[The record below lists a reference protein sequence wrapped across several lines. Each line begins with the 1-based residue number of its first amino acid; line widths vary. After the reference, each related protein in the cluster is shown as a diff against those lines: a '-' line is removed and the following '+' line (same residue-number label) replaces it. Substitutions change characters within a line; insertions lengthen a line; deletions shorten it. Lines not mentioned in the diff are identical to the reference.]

1 MIVRVQYDW
10 LMVAAEEEIII
21 KRPEPPLDD
30 GVSQKLRQG
39 LESCP
44 DVAFAHLCDV
54 EVVGGD
60 HRSAMTLFVWLVP
73 DAMRSLRMAL
83 NLVSEVIAK
92 ALPEDRFID
101 VAILNS
107 APELLQDV
115 ERADCL
121 FVVRDVE
128 EQRRALA
135 AASDPDPG
143 VDDEPE
149 TSRRWWWPF

>member
-1 MIVRVQYDW
+1 MVVRVQYDW

-115 ERADCL
+115 KRADCL

>member
-1 MIVRVQYDW
+1 MIVRVQYDR

-21 KRPEPPLDD
+21 RRPQPPLDD

-44 DVAFAHLCDV
+44 DVAFAHLCYV

-73 DAMRSLRMAL
+73 AAMRSLRMAL
-83 NLVSEVIAK
+83 NLVSEVVAK

-128 EQRRALA
+128 ERQRALA
-135 AASDPDPG
+135 AAADPDPG
-143 VDDEPE
+143 LDDARV
-149 TSRRWWWPF
+149 TSRRWWWHF

>member
-1 MIVRVQYDW
+1 M
-10 LMVAAEEEIII
+10 MVAAEEEIII
-21 KRPEPPLDD
+21 GRPQPPLDD
-30 GVSQKLRQG
+30 ASLQKLRQG
-39 LESCP
+39 LETCP

-73 DAMRSLRMAL
+73 AAMRSLRMAL
-83 NLVSEVIAK
+83 NLVSEVIAG

-128 EQRRALA
+128 ERQRALA
-135 AASDPDPG
+135 AAESPDPG
-143 VDDEPE
+143 VHGEPE

>member
-1 MIVRVQYDW
+1 MRTQDEQLRVT
-10 LMVAAEEEIII
+10 
-21 KRPEPPLDD
+21 RPTNPLDED
-30 GVSQKLRQG
+30 VLEKLREG

-73 DAMRSLRMAL
+73 AAMRSLRMAL
-83 NLVSEVIAK
+83 NLVSEVMAG
-92 ALPEDRFID
+92 ALPEDRFLD

-121 FVVRDVE
+121 FIVRDVE
-128 EQRRALA
+128 ERQRALA
-135 AASDPDPG
+135 AAESQDPG
-143 VDDEPE
+143 VHGESE
-149 TSRRWWWPF
+149 TSHRWWWPF

>member
-1 MIVRVQYDW
+1 
-10 LMVAAEEEIII
+10 MVAAEEEIII
-21 KRPEPPLDD
+21 GRPQPPLDD
-30 GVSQKLRQG
+30 ASLQKLRQG
-39 LESCP
+39 LETCP

-60 HRSAMTLFVWLVP
+60 RRSAMTLFVWLVP
-73 DAMRSLRMAL
+73 AAMRSLRMAL
-83 NLVSEVIAK
+83 NLVSEVTAG

-128 EQRRALA
+128 ERQRALA
-135 AASDPDPG
+135 AAESPDPG
-143 VDDEPE
+143 VPGEPE

>member
-1 MIVRVQYDW
+1 
-10 LMVAAEEEIII
+10 MVAIEQEIII
-21 KRPEPPLDD
+21 SRPEPPLDD
-30 GVSQKLRQG
+30 AVSQKLRQG
-39 LESCP
+39 LEGCP

-73 DAMRSLRMAL
+73 AALRSLRMAL
-83 NLVSEVIAK
+83 NLVSEVVAA
-92 ALPEDRFID
+92 ALPEDRFVD

-121 FVVRDVE
+121 FVIGDAGER
-128 EQRRALA
+128 RRALT

-143 VDDEPE
+143 VYDEQE

>member
-1 MIVRVQYDW
+1 MIVRVQYDR

-21 KRPEPPLDD
+21 RRPEPPLDD
-30 GVSQKLRQG
+30 AVSQKLRRG

-44 DVAFAHLCDV
+44 DVAFAYLCDV

-73 DAMRSLRMAL
+73 AALRSLRMAL
-83 NLVSEVIAK
+83 NLVSEVIAE
-92 ALPEDRFID
+92 ALPEDRCID
-101 VAILNS
+101 LAILNS

-115 ERADCL
+115 EPSDCL
-121 FVVRDVE
+121 FAIGDAE
-128 EQRRALA
+128 ERRRALT

-143 VDDEPE
+143 VYEEPE

>member
-1 MIVRVQYDW
+1 
-10 LMVAAEEEIII
+10 MVAAQEEIII
-21 KRPEPPLDD
+21 RRPEPPLDD
-30 GVSQKLRQG
+30 AVSQKLRQG

-73 DAMRSLRMAL
+73 AALRSLRMAL
-83 NLVSEVIAK
+83 NLVSEVIAE

-101 VAILNS
+101 LAILNS
-107 APELLQDV
+107 APELLPDV

-135 AASDPDPG
+135 AAADPDPG
-143 VDDEPE
+143 ADDELE

>member
-1 MIVRVQYDW
+1 MNRERYHR
-10 LMVAAEEEIII
+10 LMVAAEQEIII
-21 KRPEPPLDD
+21 RRPESPLDD
-30 GVSQKLRQG
+30 DVLEKLRQG

-73 DAMRSLRMAL
+73 AALRSLRMAL

-107 APELLQDV
+107 APELLQDLG
-115 ERADCL
+115 RADCL
-121 FVVRDVE
+121 FVIGDAE
-128 EQRRALA
+128 ERWRALT

-143 VDDEPE
+143 VYEEPE

>member
-1 MIVRVQYDW
+1 
-10 LMVAAEEEIII
+10 MVAAEEEITIR
-21 KRPEPPLDD
+21 RPEPPLDD
-30 GVSQKLRQG
+30 AILQKLRQG
-39 LESCP
+39 LETCP

-60 HRSAMTLFVWLVP
+60 DRSAMTLFVWLVP
-73 DAMRSLRMAL
+73 AAMRSLRMAL
-83 NLVSEVIAK
+83 NLVSEVIAG

-115 ERADCL
+115 EHADCL

-128 EQRRALA
+128 ERQRALA
-135 AASDPDPG
+135 AAESLDLG
-143 VDDEPE
+143 VHGEPE
-149 TSRRWWWPF
+149 TSRRWWHF

>member
-1 MIVRVQYDW
+1 
-10 LMVAAEEEIII
+10 MVAGEEEIII

-30 GVSQKLRQG
+30 AVLQKLRQG

-73 DAMRSLRMAL
+73 AALRSLRMAL
-83 NLVSEVIAK
+83 NLVSEVIAD

-121 FVVRDVE
+121 IVIGDAE
-128 EQRRALA
+128 ERRRALT

-143 VDDEPE
+143 VHDEQE

>member
-1 MIVRVQYDW
+1 
-10 LMVAAEEEIII
+10 MVAAEQEITIR
-21 KRPEPPLDD
+21 RPESPLDD
-30 GVSQKLRQG
+30 DVLEKLRQG

-73 DAMRSLRMAL
+73 AALRSLRMAL

-107 APELLQDV
+107 APELLQDL

-121 FVVRDVE
+121 IVIGDAE
-128 EQRRALA
+128 ERRRALT
-135 AASDPDPG
+135 AASDPDTG
-143 VDDEPE
+143 VDAEPD
-149 TSRRWWWPF
+149 TTRRWWWPF

>member
-1 MIVRVQYDW
+1 
-10 LMVAAEEEIII
+10 MVASEEKIII
-21 KRPEPPLDD
+21 RRPQPPLDD
-30 GVSQKLRQG
+30 AVLQELQQG
-39 LESCP
+39 LETCP

-54 EVVGGD
+54 EVVGAD

-73 DAMRSLRMAL
+73 AAMRSLRMAL
-83 NLVSEVIAK
+83 NLVSEVIAG

-121 FVVRDVE
+121 FVIRDVE
-128 EQRRALA
+128 ERQSALA
-135 AASDPDPG
+135 AAESPNPG
-143 VDDEPE
+143 VHGESE
-149 TSRRWWWPF
+149 TNRRWWWPF